1 MNVFGALWLHC
12 RHPMHALSFTKTA
25 LCSPLGSDP
34 QNVESGCPVYG
45 LKSPAAPPAA
55 QVVDV
60 QPPEQEM
67 VPAVTLQVPAG
78 AGPGSVVSYTLPDGR
93 AVAVT
98 IPPNLKPGDRFPF
111 VPPR

>member
-1 MNVFGALWLHC
+1 MSRDVVGHVVGVPGA
-12 RHPMHALSFTKTA
+12 
-25 LCSPLGSDP
+25 
-34 QNVESGCPVYG
+34 NPVVVG
-45 LKSPAAPPAA
+45 ARAAPPAA

-67 VPAVTLQVPAG
+67 VATTTTLQVPAG

-93 AVAVT
+93 AVAVA

-111 VPPR
+111 DPPR

>member
-1 MNVFGALWLHC
+1 MSRDVVGHVVGVPGA
-12 RHPMHALSFTKTA
+12 
-25 LCSPLGSDP
+25 
-34 QNVESGCPVYG
+34 NPVVVG
-45 LKSPAAPPAA
+45 ACAAPPAA

-67 VPAVTLQVPAG
+67 VPATTLQVPAG

-93 AVAVT
+93 AVAVA

-111 VPPR
+111 DPPR